1 MGFLGAVSST
11 ILGYYFYFRAMAKSK
26 STLLVVLIVYIIPL
40 LVSALV
46 SYFYLQE
53 KLNLGMLL
61 GLLIS
66 IIGVFIFAYHS
77 QL

>member
-1 MGFLGAVSST
+1 
-11 ILGYYFYFRAMAKSK
+11 MAESK

-46 SYFYLQE
+46 SYFYLGE
-53 KLNLGMLL
+53 KLNLGMGI

-66 IIGVFIFAYHS
+66 LIGVCVFAYYS
-77 QL
+77 K